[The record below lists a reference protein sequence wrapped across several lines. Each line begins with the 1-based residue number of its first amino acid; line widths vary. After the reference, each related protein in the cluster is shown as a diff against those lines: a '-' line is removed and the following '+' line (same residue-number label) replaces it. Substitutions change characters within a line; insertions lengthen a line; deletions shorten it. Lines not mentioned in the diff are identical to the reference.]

1 MELDSDITLDDVD
14 IDEAVGNLAAH
25 LEQGEHEEATMAAPA
40 AAAPAVAADA
50 ADATD
55 SIPVAQEAAT
65 AAAPVAAAPEVA
77 AAPSAAPAGAAPAE
91 VRPVPPSKKKKK
103 ERWSRAAV
111 GAKFMLRVGSVGSN
125 GKLTAD
131 VQLTL
136 RRNPVTGYAESMEV
150 GWEWAPASVATDN
163 EFHAKQNFM
172 SAGGDE
178 WRKRNVT
185 VKGKQQQKPAIQ
197 QKLFDP
203 RGRSPC
209 ASGLKLVHSMPKPQK
224 LTSTLWDAVRP

>member
-1 MELDSDITLDDVD
+1 MESDSDVSFDNVA

-25 LEQGEHEEATMAAPA
+25 IEQGEQEATMAAPA

-55 SIPVAQEAAT
+55 SVPVAQEAAT

-103 ERWSRAAV
+103 EHWSRAAV

-125 GKLTAD
+125 GKLAAD

-136 RRNPVTGYAESMEV
+136 RRNPVTG
-150 GWEWAPASVATDN
+150 
-163 EFHAKQNFM
+163 
-172 SAGGDE
+172 
-178 WRKRNVT
+178 
-185 VKGKQQQKPAIQ
+185 
-197 QKLFDP
+197 
-203 RGRSPC
+203 
-209 ASGLKLVHSMPKPQK
+209 
-224 LTSTLWDAVRP
+224 